1 MNIKHTTLQK
11 TLKYE
16 FNGIKLW
23 TSPKLIFKNRLQMG
37 EQKKT
42 GID

>member
-1 MNIKHTTLQK
+1 MNIKYITLQK

-23 TSPKLIFKNRLQMG
+23 TSPKLFFKNRLQMG